1 MKSAIIVAALALAC
15 AGTARA
21 GSPDLAQPQ
30 PDAAQAQPDAAQTQ
44 PHSAQTQPEAPQQGV
59 DSLIVHGSD
68 HAMGHHVPV
77 PRRLRSVKTRH
88 VDQFKLA
95 DRQGFKRVSDLVPF
109 PAFYPGLGIVT
120 VKPETLPMGP
130 FRCFDRAG
138 NLVSTVYMPLLSD
151 MNSHKTWDKVKG
163 LPAPVDHVTMYF
175 HPGHAGV
182 NVPHYHVVLWH
193 VRAENVVAK

>member
-1 MKSAIIVAALALAC
+1 MRLAVTVTALGLAC
-15 AGTARA
+15 AGAAHA
-21 GSPDLAQPQ
+21 GAPDPA
-30 PDAAQAQPDAAQTQ
+30 
-44 PHSAQTQPEAPQQGV
+44 PEAA
-59 DSLIVHGSD
+59 DSLVVHASN
-68 HAMGHHVPV
+68 HMMEHRVPV
-77 PRRLRSVKTRH
+77 PRRLRNVKVRH

-95 DRQGFKRVSDLVPF
+95 DRQGFKRVSDLVAF
-109 PAFYPGLGIVT
+109 PAFYPSLGIMMVR
-120 VKPETLPMGP
+120 PEPRPIGP

-163 LPAPVDHVTMYF
+163 LPAPVDHVTIYF

-193 VRAENVVAK
+193 VRDENVVAK

>member
-1 MKSAIIVAALALAC
+1 MKFTVIVTTLTLAC

-21 GSPDLAQPQ
+21 GSPDPAAVQ
-30 PDAAQAQPDAAQTQ
+30 PDAAQQN
-44 PHSAQTQPEAPQQGV
+44 V
-59 DSLIVHGSD
+59 DSLVVHGSA
-68 HAMGHHVPV
+68 HMGHRVPV
-77 PRRLRSVKTRH
+77 PRRLRNVRVRH

-109 PAFYPGLGIVT
+109 PAFYPSLGIVT

-163 LPAPVDHVTMYF
+163 LPAPVDHVTMYY
-175 HPGHAGV
+175 HPGHPGV

-193 VRAENVVAK
+193 VRDESVVAK